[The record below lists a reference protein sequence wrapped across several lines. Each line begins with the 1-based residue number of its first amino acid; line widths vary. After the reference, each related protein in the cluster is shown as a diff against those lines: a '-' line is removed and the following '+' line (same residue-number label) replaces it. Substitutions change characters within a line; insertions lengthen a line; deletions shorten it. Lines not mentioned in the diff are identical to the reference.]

1 MFHVSGTRQRVY
13 AVEEMLT
20 NDTGDFIN
28 PATRVQSMINNN
40 LTGLL
45 LNIGDIL
52 EILKM
57 NKSIKETKS

>member
-1 MFHVSGTRQRVY
+1 MLHVSGTRRRVY
-13 AVEEMLT
+13 LVEEMPT

-45 LNIGDIL
+45 LKHRRYSGNL
-52 EILKM
+52 E
-57 NKSIKETKS
+57 NEQFN

>member
-1 MFHVSGTRQRVY
+1 MCPGTRQRVY
-13 AVEEMLT
+13 SVEEMPT

-40 LTGLL
+40 LTGLF

-52 EILKM
+52 KISKM
-57 NKSIKETKS
+57 DNSIIETVM